1 MSGLIDRQVVLDLF
15 QDNVCTLHNYARVW
29 EAVEEMPSV
38 TPTESVI
45 EDIKAEIEE
54 KRDLLMKQGGVY
66 EHSAYGLDYAILII
80 DGHIE
85 KENE

>member
-1 MSGLIDRQVVLDLF
+1 MRTDAWTDTRQMKSL
-15 QDNVCTLHNYARVW
+15 
-29 EAVEEMPSV
+29 EMAINILRS
-38 TPTESVI
+38 I

>member
-1 MSGLIDRQVVLDLF
+1 MSDLTRSEAIEELKEMRTDAWTDTRQMKSL
-15 QDNVCTLHNYARVW
+15 
-29 EAVEEMPSV
+29 EMAINILRS
-38 TPTESVI
+38 I